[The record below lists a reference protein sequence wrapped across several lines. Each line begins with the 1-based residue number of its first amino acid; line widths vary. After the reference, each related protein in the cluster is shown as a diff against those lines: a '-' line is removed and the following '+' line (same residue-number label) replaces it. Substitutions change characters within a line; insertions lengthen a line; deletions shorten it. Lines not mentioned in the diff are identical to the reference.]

1 MYDGDVPL
9 ERDEDEVRERV
20 RELREADVDAVA
32 ICLLHSYLNPEHEL
46 RARLQVQTTVTLL
59 QPRALPRTAYKTAL
73 VHVRDGGP

>member
-1 MYDGDVPL
+1 MEVEASKELPA
-9 ERDEDEVRERV
+9 ERYQEVARR
-20 RELREADVDAVA
+20 
-32 ICLLHSYLNPEHEL
+32 IEHEL